1 MELDLNGRVAIVTG
15 GGKGIGKSIAM
26 SLANAGAK
34 VVICA
39 RSKESLSSVQN
50 DINKSGGECLYVCAD
65 VCRPEPVQKVIDTTI
80 EKFGGIDILVNNAGG
95 VTKFAGF
102 FELTDS
108 DWLETFQLNVMS
120 VVYFIRYA
128 LPFLQQSQAA
138 RVINISS
145 ISGVEPG
152 SYNPHYTI
160 TKAAII
166 NLSKFLSNLVAGK
179 NVLVN
184 VVCPGPVHSHSW
196 DMNVERIAKIRNI
209 SFDEAKIQID
219 SEESAKIPIGWIG
232 GGEDVASL
240 VTFLASEKS
249 RWITGSCFHVNGGK
263 LRSMC

>member
-1 MELDLNGRVAIVTG
+1 MDFELKGRVAIVTG
-15 GGKGIGKSIAM
+15 GGKGIGKAIAI
-26 SLANAGAK
+26 SLANEGVK

-39 RSKESLSSVQN
+39 RSSESLLSVQN
-50 DINKSGGECLYVCAD
+50 EINKSGGECLYVCAD
-65 VCRPEPVQKVIDTTI
+65 VCSPESVQKVIDTAI

-95 VTKFAGF
+95 VTKFGGF

-120 VVYFIRYA
+120 AIYFVRHA

-138 RVINISS
+138 RIINISS
-145 ISGVEPG
+145 ISGIEPG
-152 SYNPHYTI
+152 TYNPHYTT

-166 NLSKFLSNLVAGK
+166 NLSKFLSNLVADK
-179 NVLVN
+179 NILVN
-184 VVCPGPVHSHSW
+184 VVCPGPVHSYSW

-209 SFDEAKIQID
+209 SFDEAKKRVD

-232 GGEDVASL
+232 EGEDIASL
-240 VTFLASEKS
+240 VTFLASEKA

>member
-1 MELDLNGRVAIVTG
+1 MELDLKGRVAIVTG
-15 GGKGIGKSIAM
+15 SGKGIGKSIAM
-26 SLANAGAK
+26 SLAKEGVK

-39 RSKESLSSVQN
+39 RNEESLSSIRD

-65 VCRPEPVQKVIDTTI
+65 ACKPEQVQKVIDTTI
-80 EKFGGIDILVNNAGG
+80 EKFGGLDILVNNVGG
-95 VTKFAGF
+95 ATKFAGF

-108 DWLETFQLNVMS
+108 DWMETFQLNVMS
-120 VVYFIRYA
+120 AVYSIRYA

-138 RVINISS
+138 RIINISS

-166 NLSKFLSNLVAGK
+166 NLSKFISNLVADK
-179 NVLVN
+179 NILVN

-196 DMNVERIAKIRNI
+196 DMNIERIAKVRNI
-209 SFDEAKIQID
+209 PIEKAKAQID
-219 SEESAKIPIGWIG
+219 SEESAKIPIGRIG
-232 GGEDVASL
+232 DGEDVASL

-249 RWITGSCFHVNGGK
+249 RWITGSCFHINGGK
-263 LRSMC
+263 LHSIS